1 MDTIREWLRRVWY
14 LLNRRRLDA
23 LLREEMDAHRAEMGE
38 PARFGNTLRLRE
50 EAQDVWGWRWLD
62 HLSRD
67 VSYSMRALARTPFFT
82 AVAIVTLA
90 FGVGA
95 NLVFF
100 QIVNGLLL
108 QPHPVTDPETLARFN
123 RACCGRGEASSIS
136 SALPE
141 PMADFVA
148 RRSGVLSAVLT
159 RRSAELVLG
168 LDGVD
173 RVRTAFVSANWF
185 DELGGTAALGRVF
198 EAGDGVGAGT
208 TGVLSFD
215 FWQRHLAG
223 RPDVL
228 GRTIHLNDRPV
239 TVVGVAAA
247 AFPDVGLGSP
257 DVWLPIEGADAF
269 FDVGNGS
276 ADSWQS
282 LVDVYGRFAPG
293 LGVAAVREGLRS
305 TLADLSRERPDQ
317 VRPDEWLEPLQASLR
332 FMDAS
337 ERRQVAGIVLVASA
351 LTLLVLLVAALD
363 LGNLMLARAV
373 TRVRELG
380 VRSALGA
387 SRLRVMRYLMLDGIL
402 ICVAGGAAGL
412 VLSLVVMRSLVVL
425 AALPRSLDLMP
436 DWRTALV
443 CFGGIA
449 LAALVVTV
457 PAAWR
462 VGRRDLALAVRDGGD
477 RATSGLDSV
486 RLRSVLTASQL
497 AGCAILL
504 VFAGQLARGLDRLS
518 AGEIGFDYE
527 NVAVLDPSL
536 PVFGLTPAAAF
547 GYWAD
552 VRARVT
558 ASPEVEMAALV
569 TNAPLGQMRS
579 TSIYVSTPHLIV
591 ATLTVEPDFFDLM
604 RIPIVAGRGFRP
616 DDEPGTVAIVS
627 RKVALETY
635 GRLDVAGDR
644 FPRDGGDRTIV
655 GVAGDARLFMPNAT
669 GMGEAYGLLSTSAA
683 ADAVLL
689 VRARIEVTRLPALM
703 RRASRDALPHV
714 TPVVRL
720 MRMDF
725 AERAQ
730 PVRVASAVAASI
742 ALLALALA
750 CIGVAGIVS
759 FVASRRVKE
768 IGIRLAL
775 GASSLA
781 AVRAIVGGAVVTAA
795 LGALPGLGV
804 GWLVGHLL
812 AGEPFYAEPMDAWP
826 YAAAALALLLAAG
839 SAAAWPAW
847 RLLRADPTRALRF
860 D

>member
-1 MDTIREWLRRVWY
+1 MHTIREWLRRVWY
-14 LLNRRRLDA
+14 LLNRRRFDA
-23 LLREEMDAHRAEMGE
+23 LLREEMDAHRAEMRE

-90 FGVGA
+90 VGVGA

-100 QIVNGLLL
+100 QIVNALLL
-108 QPHPVTDPETLARFN
+108 QPHSVPDPVTLARFN
-123 RACCGRGEASSIS
+123 RECCGRGEASSVS
-136 SALPE
+136 SALPG

-148 RRSGVLSAVLT
+148 RHNGVLSAVLT
-159 RRSAELVLG
+159 RRAADLVLG

-173 RVRTAFVSANWF
+173 SVSAAFVSMNWF

-198 EAGDGVGAGT
+198 DPGDDAGAT
-208 TGVLSFD
+208 CVLSFD
-215 FWQRHLAG
+215 FWQRQFAG
-223 RPDVL
+223 RPDVV
-228 GRTIHLNDRPV
+228 GRTLHLNDRPI

-247 AFPDVGLGSP
+247 EFPDVGVGGP
-257 DVWLPIEGADAF
+257 DVWLPLGGAHAF
-269 FDVGNGS
+269 FGAGTRS
-276 ADSWQS
+276 ADNWET

-293 LGVAAVREGLRS
+293 LTVAAVREGLRS
-305 TLADLSRERPDQ
+305 TLADLSRVRPDQ
-317 VRPDEWLEPLQASLR
+317 VRPDEWLEPLQASAR
-332 FMDAS
+332 FMDGS
-337 ERRQVAGIVLVASA
+337 ERRQAAGIVLVASA
-351 LTLLVLLVAALD
+351 LTVLVLLVAALN

-373 TRVRELG
+373 ARVRELG

-387 SRLRVMRYLMLDGIL
+387 SRLRVMRYLIL
-402 ICVAGGAAGL
+402 EGAVVCVAGGVAGL
-412 VLSLVVMRSLVVL
+412 VLSVVAMQLLVVL
-425 AALPRSLDLMP
+425 SALPRSLDLIP

-449 LAALVVTV
+449 FTTLVVTV

-462 VGRRDLALAVRDGGD
+462 VGRHDLALAVRDGGD

-486 RLRSVLTASQL
+486 RLRSLLVASQL

-518 AGEIGFDYE
+518 AREIGFDYDD
-527 NVAVLDPSL
+527 VAVLDPSL
-536 PVFGLTPAAAF
+536 PAFGLTSAAAF

-552 VRARVT
+552 VRARVA
-558 ASPEVEMAALV
+558 ASPEVEATALV
-569 TNAPLGQMRS
+569 RNAPLGQMRS
-579 TSIYVSTPHLIV
+579 TSTYAGTPHLTV
-591 ATLTVEPDFFDLM
+591 ASLTVEPSFFDLM
-604 RIPIVAGRGFRP
+604 RIPIVAGRGFMP
-616 DDEPGTVAIVS
+616 DDAPGTVAIVS
-627 RKVALETY
+627 RSVALEMY
-635 GRLDVAGDR
+635 GRPDVAGEV

-655 GVAGDARLFMPNAT
+655 GVAGDARLFMPHAT
-669 GMGEAYGLLSTSAA
+669 GVGEAYGLLSASSA

-689 VRARIEVTRLPALM
+689 ARARIEVTRLPALM
-703 RRASRDALPHV
+703 RGASRDALPNV

-725 AERAQ
+725 AEHAQ
-730 PVRVASAVAASI
+730 PVRVASAVAVSTG
-742 ALLALALA
+742 LLALALA

-759 FVASRRVKE
+759 FVATRRVKE

-781 AVRAIVGGAVVTAA
+781 AVRTIVGGAVTTAA
-795 LGALPGLGV
+795 LGALPGLGG
-804 GWLVGHLL
+804 GWLVGRLL
-812 AGEPFYAEPMDAWP
+812 AGEPFYAEPMDGWP
-826 YAAAALALLLAAG
+826 YVGAALALLLAAG

-847 RLLRADPTRALRF
+847 RLLRADPIRALRL